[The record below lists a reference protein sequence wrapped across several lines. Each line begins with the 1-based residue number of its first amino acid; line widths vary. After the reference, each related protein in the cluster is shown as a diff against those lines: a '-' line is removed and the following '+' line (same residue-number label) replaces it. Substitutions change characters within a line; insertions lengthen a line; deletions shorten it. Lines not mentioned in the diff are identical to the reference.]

1 MGKTDYAWKRKQ
13 QITLLSLPPCPST
26 EKTERGQ
33 GQEGKSKAQRFYFPD
48 TKFKYLKIS

>member
-13 QITLLSLPPCPST
+13 QITLLSLHPAPPQ
-26 EKTERGQ
+26 KKLRGK
-33 GQEGKSKAQRFYFPD
+33 GQEGKSKAQQFYFPD